1 MGALDAVHPATM
13 RITMHENDFL
23 VFLSD
28 GITSAFG
35 SSADLCAY
43 LGSLRPLNPQSLA
56 ENVLT
61 AALARSPKGE
71 AGDDMTVVTVK
82 LTAAA

>member
-1 MGALDAVHPATM
+1 M
-13 RITMHENDFL
+13 
-23 VFLSD
+23 SD

-43 LGSLRPLNPQSLA
+43 LSELRPLNPQALA
-56 ENVLT
+56 ENILQN
-61 AALARSPKGE
+61 ALSRAEGSD
-71 AGDDMTVVTVK
+71 DDMTVLAVK